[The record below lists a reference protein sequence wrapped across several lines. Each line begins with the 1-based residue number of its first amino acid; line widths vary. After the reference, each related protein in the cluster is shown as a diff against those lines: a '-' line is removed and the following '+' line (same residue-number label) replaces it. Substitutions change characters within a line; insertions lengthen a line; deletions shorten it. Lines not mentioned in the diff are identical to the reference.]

1 MSTTTLSAWPYV
13 EMRSAVSQYLE
24 ALRQRASSLKLLHDN
39 LTGLGPLPV
48 EGQEVTTSILLTL
61 KAYLAV
67 EDDVKAFL
75 DKRVRGHAADF
86 FVETLLFYI
95 RVFIQTHGL
104 GLRALSEKSITT
116 KRGSKRPDISIWRGD
131 QLVAVIECK
140 TNLGWN
146 RYEWEKD
153 FEQREVEVHH
163 HFPSA
168 KCFLV
173 VLTEVNWHGFGENP
187 RVGDQYFALSKVWPS
202 DVNLDHPEDSI
213 CNAVEPLFRQ
223 LRDLGRAQASVEPT
237 GDVSEQP
244 RTKKRGAA
252 QNGTD

>member
-1 MSTTTLSAWPYV
+1 
-13 EMRSAVSQYLE
+13 MRSAVSKYLE
-24 ALRQRASSLKLLHDN
+24 ALRERVSSLKLLYDN

-86 FVETLLFYI
+86 FVETLLLYI

-116 KRGSKRPDISIWRGD
+116 RRGSKRPDISIWQGD
-131 QLVAVIECK
+131 QLLAVIECK

-153 FEQREVEVHH
+153 FVEREVEVHR
-163 HFPSA
+163 HFPFA

-173 VLTEVNWHGFGENP
+173 VLTEDNWPGFGDNP
-187 RVGDQYFALSKVWPS
+187 KVGDQYFALSKLWPS
-202 DVNLDHPEDSI
+202 AVNLDQPEDSI
-213 CNAVEPLFRQ
+213 CNPVEPLFRQ
-223 LRDLGRAQASVEPT
+223 LRDLGRARASVEPT
-237 GDVSEQP
+237 TDVSE
-244 RTKKRGAA
+244 RRAA
-252 QNGTD
+252 PA